1 MGDNIF
7 CHINCDRKYMG
18 GPCQV
23 PIRFAILAVK
33 RCISAVVFGRMVGV
47 LTSIDRSSSTFLFSA
62 QQHDFL
68 LTDSYESGYTDL
80 ARGVGLSIRRCNTVS
95 GRGSRILGRTH

>member
-1 MGDNIF
+1 MKNIKLSTNA
-7 CHINCDRKYMG
+7 HGMEAVWTLTSLTRKRSL
-18 GPCQV
+18 PV
-23 PIRFAILAVK
+23 PGIWYT
-33 RCISAVVFGRMVGV
+33 VGV

-68 LTDSYESGYTDL
+68 FTDSYESGYTDL

-95 GRGSRILGRTH
+95 GRLSGVL

>member
-1 MGDNIF
+1 MIWF
-7 CHINCDRKYMG
+7 
-18 GPCQV
+18 PCQV
-23 PIRFAILAVK
+23 PIRSAILAVK
-33 RCISAVVFGRMVGV
+33 RCISAVAFGRMAGV

-68 LTDSYESGYTDL
+68 FTDSYESGYTDL